1 MITRRVKVQLA
12 IFVIGSLIAATFV
25 GFRYARIDR
34 LFGSGYDITV
44 KMAEGGGIFA
54 TADVTYRGV
63 SVGRVTDM
71 TIDGD
76 GVDLTVHIEAGA
88 PRIPANTE
96 AVVASR
102 SAVGEQFLD
111 FQPRQASG
119 PYLARGA
126 VVDRQNTKIPV
137 DTRELLTNVNA
148 LLASVNPQDLNT
160 VVTELGTAFAGA
172 DEDLS
177 TILRSSNSFV
187 TTADQKYEI
196 TAGLIR
202 SSATAL
208 QTQVDSA
215 DSISTFAKNLQT
227 LTHAVRISDP
237 DLRKVLDVGAPTAQS
252 LRTLLDENADDLSSL
267 LANSV
272 RLNRVVVTNLDGIR
286 DVLVIA
292 PAGVESAYSI
302 MVKDSRTGQYGL
314 RLGLTLT
321 NDKPVCTEGYRA
333 ERRPPENLTPEKW
346 NRSYTCASPL
356 PRGVAGGK
364 SAASSASASGD
375 GSVVLGTYDVATGAL
390 DTNVAPETIADAPD
404 LGKDAWKW
412 TMLAPAVSR

>member
-1 MITRRVKVQLA
+1 MITRRVRIQLA
-12 IFVIGSLIAATFV
+12 VFVIGSLIAATFV
-25 GFRYARIDR
+25 GFRYARVDR
-34 LFGSGYDITV
+34 LFGSGYDVTV

-71 TIDGD
+71 SISPD
-76 GVDLTVHIEAGA
+76 GVDLTVHIEADA
-88 PRIPANTE
+88 PRIPADTE

-111 FQPRQASG
+111 FQPRQATG
-119 PYLARGA
+119 PYLAKGA
-126 VVDRQNTKIPV
+126 VVEPQDTRIPV

-148 LLASVNPQDLNT
+148 LLASVNPEDLST
-160 VVTELGTAFAGA
+160 VVTELGTAFGGA

-177 TILRSSNSFV
+177 TILKSSNSFV

-196 TAGLIR
+196 TASLIR

-215 DSISTFAKNLQT
+215 DSIETFAKNLKT
-227 LTHAVRISDP
+227 LTRAVRMSDG
-237 DLRKVLDVGAPTAQS
+237 DLRTVIDTGAPTADS
-252 LRTLLDENADDLSSL
+252 LRTLLDENAEGLSSL

-314 RLGLTLT
+314 RLGLTLS
-321 NDKPVCTEGYRA
+321 NDKPVCTKGYRA
-333 ERRPPENLTPEKW
+333 ERRPPEDLSVEKW
-346 NRSYTCASPL
+346 NQAYTCASPL
-356 PRGVAGGK
+356 PRGTRGGAAGAR
-364 SAASSASASGD
+364 SSSASSD
-375 GSVVLGTYDVATGAL
+375 GSVVLGTYDVATGVL
-390 DTNVAPETIADAPD
+390 DTNTAPETIADAPD